1 MSRAFSLDAR
11 PAGAPSHQAPSL
23 VQLEMTPRQSA
34 IMNAARCFISASNVK
49 LLIGHLAGACDS
61 IGNLTGEELDEAVAL
76 PPGSLYGN
84 DPSEGKC
91 KSSQHIIL
99 NAQRTR
105 VCRAGGCQR
114 CCDLTAPTR
123 AWTIFGVLFDT
134 PLSESAHELMIRERG
149 AGGFVV
155 LQSDLEKHWRSAIHA
170 NHQVSIILQEEA
182 SLAAIF
188 LCHSPWYTL
197 HNPFCPARLQPS
209 WRDITLEL
217 DPS

>member
-1 MSRAFSLDAR
+1 MSRAFSLGAR

-49 LLIGHLAGACDS
+49 LLIGHSDGACDS
-61 IGNLTGEELDEAVAL
+61 IRNLTSDELDEALAL
-76 PPGSLYGN
+76 PPGSLYAN
-84 DPSEGKC
+84 DPLEGES

-99 NAQRTR
+99 NAQTTW

-134 PLSESAHELMIRERG
+134 PLSEPVHELMIRERG

-155 LQSDLEKHWRSAIHA
+155 PQSDLEKHWRSVIHA
-170 NHQVSIILQEEA
+170 NPTASILWHEEA

-188 LCHSPWYTL
+188 LCHSPWYT
-197 HNPFCPARLQPS
+197 HHDPFCPARLQPS

-217 DPS
+217 DQS